1 MKGLGIVRW
10 LLRRYVPLSAA
21 VAASAL
27 VAVASTVWACTITM
41 GALTISPTQ
50 GAGGTVVTTSA
61 TGLKMN
67 PAKYVLHF
75 TVGLTTAGANCM
87 NWSGEFKLKTVAT
100 NSSGSWSNV
109 KVTIPGTATL
119 GTHGMCGI
127 ETYPTRGQTGTTHDT
142 FTVT

>member
-1 MKGLGIVRW
+1 MNGLGIVRW
-10 LLRRYVPLSAA
+10 SLRRHVPLSAA
-21 VAASAL
+21 VAATAI

-50 GAGGTVVTTSA
+50 GAAGTVVTTSA

-109 KVTIPGTATL
+109 KVTIPATATR

-127 ETYPTRGQTGTTHDT
+127 ETYPTKGQTGTTHDT